1 MRLNCSRLLSLTS
14 FSLILQYKAIS
25 LETRKFNIIEQ
36 LVGIQDEAIILQIE
50 HLVQDESSEVELLQ
64 ALNTCIFPDNELH
77 QLLNLREKRKKQ
89 ELPKHELDLLFDLIK
104 KEEQLRLERI
114 NILGKLAQLRGIP
127 LPQLA
132 EELGIQH

>member
-1 MRLNCSRLLSLTS
+1 M
-14 FSLILQYKAIS
+14 AVS

-64 ALNTCIFPDNELH
+64 TLNECVFPDDELS
-77 QLLNLREKRKKQ
+77 QLLDLTEKRKTQ
-89 ELPKHELDLLFDLIK
+89 ELPKHELDLLFGLIE
-104 KEEQLRLERI
+104 KEEELRLERI
-114 NILGKLAQLRGIP
+114 NILGKLAQLRSVS
-127 LPQLA
+127 LPELA